1 MSSEFLLEQ
10 NKNNHLYFRVG
21 DNKYAVNSN
30 CVLEIIKLPMLDYP
44 QKLPNNIVGLMKY
57 NHFVINVVDIRFYL
71 NIQPSPY
78 TPSNEVLIIKTDESI
93 IGIIVDEVEG
103 ILPFIANKVDSL
115 PFVDKKMLIDALYKF
130 NDETIFIINIFSL
143 ENIIKNTES
152 PFEPYDVQDLFPKG
166 DDAKYMLTQRS
177 IQLAEKEKFQFVHE
191 IYTKDKFISFMLNN
205 NHYGIKLQYIKE
217 VLKDANISN
226 VPCTPDFIRGIMN
239 LRGDFIAVVD
249 LKCFLNLERDEKDD
263 KKPVIIVENE
273 DLILALMIDKI
284 NELFEIPDEIIPKN
298 SENSTSFD
306 IIYNDKVHTIL
317 NIDRLLKDK
326 RLFITDM

>member
-30 CVLEIIKLPMLDYP
+30 SVLEIIKLPLLDYP
-44 QKLPNNIVGLMKY
+44 QRLPNNIVGLMKY

-71 NIQPSPY
+71 NIQPTPY
-78 TPSNEVLIIKTDESI
+78 TTANEVVIIKTDETI
-93 IGIIVDEVEG
+93 IGIVVDKVEG
-103 ILPFIANKVDSL
+103 ILPFVTSKVDSL
-115 PFVDKKMLIDALYKF
+115 PFIDKRMLIDALYKL

-143 ENIIKNTES
+143 ESIIKGS
-152 PFEPYDVQDLFPKG
+152 DSFEPYNVQTLFPADESSKSLF
-166 DDAKYMLTQRS
+166 ALRS
-177 IQLAEKEKFQFVHE
+177 TELAEKEKFQFVHE

-205 NHYGIKLQYIKE
+205 NHYGIKLRHIKE
-217 VLKDANISN
+217 VLKDTNIIN

-239 LRGDFIAVVD
+239 LRGDFIAVID
-249 LKCFLNLERDEKDD
+249 LKRFLNISPSVYEEKN
-263 KKPVIIVENE
+263 PIIIVENE
-273 DLILALMIDKI
+273 DLTLALYIDKI

-298 SENSTSFD
+298 SENSVSFD
-306 IIYNDKVHTIL
+306 IIYKDKVHTIL
-317 NIDRLLKDK
+317 NIDRMLKDK